1 MRRPARKLSNVFMI
15 GGMARNAYL
24 NDLTA
29 DRAGVNVIVGPAEAT
44 AMGNVAV
51 QMAALRE

>member
-1 MRRPARKLSNVFMI
+1 MM

-29 DRAGVNVIVGPAEAT
+29 DRAGVNILVGPAEAT
-44 AMGNVAV
+44 GMGNVAI